1 MSKAQTIATWLNITL
16 SALRRDQGMS
26 SGEFAPFVQKNGIV
40 RFLVK
45 NYELLHYYDTR
56 HVIGDILRHI
66 AGRAAGARQQG

>member
-1 MSKAQTIATWLNITL
+1 
-16 SALRRDQGMS
+16 MS